1 MHNFKHETAV
11 DFFFFVIFRENKIK
25 YFSQKECSMGEN
37 CFYLDFI
44 DFNSFVSNGSACHLI
59 LHTLVSLMFL

>member
-1 MHNFKHETAV
+1 MPLK
-11 DFFFFVIFRENKIK
+11 
-25 YFSQKECSMGEN
+25 CSMGEN

-59 LHTLVSLMFL
+59 LHILVSLMFL

>member
-1 MHNFKHETAV
+1 MTV
-11 DFFFFVIFRENKIK
+11 
-25 YFSQKECSMGEN
+25 YFYVTYSCSMGEN

-59 LHTLVSLMFL
+59 LHILVSVMFL

>member
-1 MHNFKHETAV
+1 MRNMRNERCFILHLTVN
-11 DFFFFVIFRENKIK
+11 R
-25 YFSQKECSMGEN
+25 CSMGEN

-59 LHTLVSLMFL
+59 LHILVSLMFL